1 MRCWTGNNLIYE
13 LQTGDW
19 KEIVRSEKYLLATT
33 IPGGQDRVRLAVRL
47 TLAQGTEHSVLVGG
61 RI

>member
-33 IPGGQDRVRLAVRL
+33 IPRWTGPSQACSQTYLS
-47 TLAQGTEHSVLVGG
+47 TGTEHSVLVGG